1 MADIFTTMKIS
12 ASAMAAQRTRLNVIS
27 ANVANV
33 ETTRTPEGGP
43 YRRQEVVFSTSQE
56 GFAGNLERALRDSVR
71 GVEVA
76 EIRASAEPPRVIYD
90 PGHPDADGEG
100 MVAMPNVDILEEM
113 VDMMTAAKA
122 YEANVTVI
130 KSAKRMALKAL
141 DIGR

>member
-43 YRRQEVVFSTSQE
+43 YRRQEVVFRTSQE
-56 GFAGNLERALRDSVR
+56 GFAGNLERALRDSVQ

-90 PGHPDADGEG
+90 PGHPDADGQG

-113 VDMMTAAKA
+113 VDMMTATKA

>member
-12 ASAMAAQRTRLNVIS
+12 ASALAAQRSRINVVS
-27 ANVANV
+27 ANVANI

-43 YRRQEVVFSTSQE
+43 YRKQEVVFRTAQKD
-56 GFAGNLERALRDSVR
+56 FAGSLDRAMGDALQ

-76 EIRASAEPPRVIYD
+76 EIKASPLPPRMVYD
-90 PGHPDADGEG
+90 PGHPDAGSDG
-100 MVAMPNVDILEEM
+100 MVAMPNVNLLEEM
-113 VDMMTAAKA
+113 VDMMTATKA

-141 DIGR
+141 EIGK